1 MCPFIRHDRRFSTS
15 CNRNINSLKKKKKKK
30 NVELSSD
37 DLSEID
43 GVFSSHAVK
52 GGWYFDTVPD
62 EKLHLWG

>member
-1 MCPFIRHDRRFSTS
+1 MG
-15 CNRNINSLKKKKKKK
+15 

-43 GVFSSHAVK
+43 GVLSSHAVK
-52 GGWYFDTVPD
+52 GGRYFDTVPD